1 MSPSRPL
8 SGDRPLTSGTSGSG
22 GTRTGTTERTRDGPS
37 TRRRDG
43 GGDGD
48 ERGTGTQRRVTR
60 RRQQTRDRL
69 MEAGFEVFAQR
80 GLSASIEEICERA
93 GYTRGAFYSNFRTTE
108 ELFFALY
115 ERLSSTALARAGDAV
130 SAVLSGPAG
139 PGRGGD
145 AVGAAVE
152 AFLSVAM
159 SPDDRS
165 WWLLSSEYA
174 LQAAR
179 DPQFA
184 RRLSVLRRGIQGE
197 LDRFIVS
204 ALERAGL
211 ATRVPPATLSRALAA
226 VHAGALAQSFEDPD
240 GPSYQELLRLTM
252 PFVVRGLTTATPLR

>member
-1 MSPSRPL
+1 M
-8 SGDRPLTSGTSGSG
+8 
-22 GTRTGTTERTRDGPS
+22 
-37 TRRRDG
+37 
-43 GGDGD
+43 
-48 ERGTGTQRRVTR
+48 TR

-69 MEAGFEVFAQR
+69 MQAGFEVFVER

-108 ELFFALY
+108 ELFFGLY
-115 ERLSSTALARAGDAV
+115 ERLSTTALARAGEAV
-130 SAVLSGPAG
+130 SDVLGSAG
-139 PGRGGD
+139 RPRRGGD
-145 AVGAAVE
+145 VVGAAVE

-184 RRLSVLRRGIQGE
+184 QRMSVLRKRIQAE

-204 ALERAGL
+204 ALDRAGL
-211 ATRVPPATLSRALAA
+211 AARVPPSTLSRALAA

-240 GPSYQELLRLTM
+240 GPGYQELLRLTV
-252 PFVVRGLTTATPLR
+252 PFVVRGLTGPATRRTGA